1 MVGLSR
7 RDQKEPRQDHVVD
20 ESRRLSN
27 FPRLFDVIYDQSA
40 EIFSLICPLWC
51 VSLYLVH
58 TYLSMCVGFFLQ
70 GRTRKPRKAFG

>member
-1 MVGLSR
+1 MVELSSR
-7 RDQKEPRQDHVVD
+7 RGDQKEPRQDHVVD

-51 VSLYLVH
+51 VS
-58 TYLSMCVGFFLQ
+58 TYVCFFCKAQENRAKLSGKS
-70 GRTRKPRKAFG
+70 R